1 MEWRLIPL
9 LFTACLMVVNAKIV
23 YLNGTE
29 IFNGRLRSLNLTTAA
44 PQKWISVFNPR
55 NISNHSGSN
64 SKPYEDRKNDEE
76 EATVDEIDGDENGS
90 PQTGMATSELENF

>member
-1 MEWRLIPL
+1 M
-9 LFTACLMVVNAKIV
+9 LFTACLIAVNAKIV

-64 SKPYEDRKNDEE
+64 SKPYEDSVNRKNDEE
-76 EATVDEIDGDENGS
+76 EVTVDEIDGDEDGS
-90 PQTGMATSELENF
+90 PQTGMATSELENFY